1 MKPDIDELYRDQ
13 KGRLLAW
20 LSGKSGPDDAEDI
33 LQDAFLRACANMN
46 ALEPIRDLA
55 GWLWRVAANG
65 LRDLWRE
72 AAVRRQKHV
81 HGGELDML
89 ADSLYPGP
97 QTEAELA
104 EQRRL
109 LAAALAAL
117 PPEQRL
123 VVDAVYGGDLS
134 LKDIARRE
142 GVSIDTIASRK
153 RYALEKLRKA
163 LDSDPRAC

>member
-1 MKPDIDELYRDQ
+1 
-13 KGRLLAW
+13 
-20 LSGKSGPDDAEDI
+20 
-33 LQDAFLRACANMN
+33 
-46 ALEPIRDLA
+46 
-55 GWLWRVAANG
+55 VAANG
-65 LRDLWRE
+65 MRDLWRE
-72 AAVRRQKHV
+72 AAVRRQKHA

-104 EQRRL
+104 EQRSM
-109 LAAALAAL
+109 LAEALATL

-163 LDSDPRAC
+163 LDRDPRAR